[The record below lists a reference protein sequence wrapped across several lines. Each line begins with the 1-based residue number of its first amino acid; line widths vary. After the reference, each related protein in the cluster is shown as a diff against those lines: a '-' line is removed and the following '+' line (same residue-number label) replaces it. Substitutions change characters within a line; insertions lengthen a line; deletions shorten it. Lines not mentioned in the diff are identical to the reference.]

1 MIYIFSLLLLLK
13 LLTSGYI
20 IFIFLNSLLL
30 KYGSVLKNI
39 AYISRNYRISYLN
52 IFEKERRKFYLNI
65 PHDELWL
72 IKWILEL
79 LEIKDQN
86 LFTILNESKVNFMYS
101 LMILFINS
109 YFYSL
114 RQISWLYIC
123 IIHNIC
129 SY

>member
-72 IKWILEL
+72 IK
-79 LEIKDQN
+79 
-86 LFTILNESKVNFMYS
+86 
-101 LMILFINS
+101 
-109 YFYSL
+109 
-114 RQISWLYIC
+114 
-123 IIHNIC
+123 
-129 SY
+129 